1 MHKIMVVDD
10 EVAVTMQLEERLT
23 AMGYEVVGKV
33 ASGKGAV
40 DMAEQLR
47 PDLVLMD
54 IVMPGQMDGI
64 DASRVIG
71 GQLDIPVIFL
81 TAHADEKFISR
92 AKDVEPFGYIIKPFQ
107 EGQVRAAVEI
117 ALYKKQMEQALR
129 KANDELEKRVE
140 ERTAELSAM
149 NKKLRQEIRHRRRS
163 QEMLKRRE
171 KELEIKTS
179 SVEEANTALMV
190 LLKRR
195 DEDRREVEDKFL
207 FNIKELVLP
216 YIEKMRKGRLDSGQ
230 ESCLSALESN
240 LNDILSPFSHKLSSK
255 YLRLTPT
262 QIQVATF
269 VRQGKATKEIAE
281 VMNLSTRTVESHRVN
296 IRGKMGIKKQRINLR
311 TYLLSIQ

>member
-23 AMGYEVVGKV
+23 SMGYEVVGKA

-47 PDLVLMD
+47 PELVLID
-54 IVMPGQMDGI
+54 IVMPGEMDGI
-64 DASRVIG
+64 DASRIIG
-71 GQLDIPVIFL
+71 DELDIPVIFL
-81 TAHADEKFISR
+81 TAHTGEEFIGR
-92 AKDVEPFGYIIKPFQ
+92 AKDVEPFGYIVKPFQ
-107 EGQVRAAVEI
+107 EGQIRAAIEI

-129 KANDELEKRVE
+129 KANDELENRVQ
-140 ERTAELSAM
+140 ERTADLSAM
-149 NKKLRQEIRHRRRS
+149 NKKLRQEIRQRRRS
-163 QEMLKRRE
+163 EEMLRKRE

-296 IRGKMGIKKQRINLR
+296 IRGKMGINKQRVNLR